1 MNMGFGLYVI
11 WWLIE
16 AAMCF
21 LAGTMAAR
29 GHWGMCITLS
39 LLVIVCAMAMIGML
53 IAKEIRNRR

>member
-1 MNMGFGLYVI
+1 MGLGLYLI

-39 LLVIVCAMAMIGML
+39 LLVIVCAIIMVGLL
-53 IAKEIRNRR
+53 IAQTIKNRK